1 MFGLT
6 LLGIVHTVISL
17 IAVAAGATCLFRDKE
32 ISLRSSIGKAYVA
45 TTVLTCLTSLPIMQH
60 GGFGRPHAL
69 AVITLVVLLLAYVS
83 SKTRLFGRA
92 SPYIEV
98 VSYSATF
105 FFHLVPAVT
114 ETLTRLPYGSPVF
127 DNPDAPGL
135 QAISGILFV
144 LLIVGATI
152 QVRGKM
158 NRRSASLVSRLA

>member
-6 LLGIVHTVISL
+6 YLGIIHTVISL
-17 IAVAAGATCLFRDKE
+17 IAVAAGAVLLFRFKE
-32 ISLRSSIGKAYVA
+32 ISLRTSLGRVYVW
-45 TTVLTCLTSLPIMQH
+45 TTIATCLTSFAIFQH
-60 GGFGRPHAL
+60 GGFGKPHAL
-69 AVITLVVLLLAYVS
+69 GIITLVVLLLAYVS
-83 SKTRLFGRA
+83 AEKRLFGRV

-114 ETLTRLPYGSPVF
+114 ETLTRLPYGSPAF

-135 QAISGILFV
+135 QAISGVMFI

-152 QVRGKM
+152 QVRAKM
-158 NRRSASLVSRLA
+158 NRRSAGLVSGLA